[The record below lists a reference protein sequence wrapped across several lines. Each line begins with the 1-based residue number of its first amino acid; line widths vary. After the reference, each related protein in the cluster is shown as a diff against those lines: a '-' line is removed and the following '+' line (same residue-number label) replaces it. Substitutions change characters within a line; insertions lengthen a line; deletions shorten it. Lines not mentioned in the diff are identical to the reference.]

1 MKNGKVGMADGLL
14 VLSMALCLFSYMYME
29 TSCGKLLFHMALA
42 AGIAGLADW
51 YAVRSLFHKPL
62 GIGFHTDIIKNSR
75 VKMMAAA
82 RNSGYRKIRSC
93 VQHGWPGVF
102 RLSWNIWIWK
112 PQYMEKGMWI

>member
-29 TSCGKLLFHMALA
+29 TSWGKLLFHMVLA

-62 GIGFHTDIIKNSR
+62 GIGFHTDIIS
-75 VKMMAAA
+75 
-82 RNSGYRKIRSC
+82 I
-93 VQHGWPGVF
+93 P
-102 RLSWNIWIWK
+102 
-112 PQYMEKGMWI
+112 